1 MLPYWRYIRL
11 KTQISMEGKEQGGGN
26 IFVSQ
31 KGGTRMSTRSENK
44 LQAVAA
50 RTWMGSISS
59 LRVVVLIECVFVV
72 LLNRYR
78 EVLERFRIMRTSITG
93 KFLMVLATSSVLA
106 SPQEP
111 PPEASAPDGSEG
123 PNASP
128 VPIAGASPGGP
139 TVAPVAIIA
148 QSDILNSDGSFN
160 FSYET
165 ANGIKVQES
174 GYVKEGSGA
183 SARQADAEGNT
194 EDNSILVAVG
204 SYSYTAPDGSVISLS
219 YTADENGFQ
228 PVGDHL
234 PKAPTASPDQGAS
247 SGADAKEAV
256 PQESDISQQTPLT
269 PSEA

>member
-1 MLPYWRYIRL
+1 MRKGYEFLNTESSPRVPVLLPYRRYIRL
-11 KTQISMEGKEQGGGN
+11 KTQSSMEGKEQGGGN
-26 IFVSQ
+26 IFGSQ
-31 KGGTRMSTRSENK
+31 KGGIRLSTSSENK

-72 LLNRYR
+72 LLNRNH
-78 EVLERFRIMRTSITG
+78 EVLERFRIMRTSIIG

-128 VPIAGASPGGP
+128 VPSAGASPGGP
-139 TVAPVAIIA
+139 TVAPIAIIA

-234 PKAPTASPDQGAS
+234 PK
-247 SGADAKEAV
+247 
-256 PQESDISQQTPLT
+256 
-269 PSEA
+269 